1 MSSESLVRLTLRSRA
16 DGPSECLLLP
26 AQQLDADGWTP
37 PAGVMVCDRPTSGM
51 GAAGVG
57 TAGVVALEVHD
68 LLAESGHLQVALALE
83 EMGRYRV
90 LSYRLMVAVVG
101 SLLAR
106 EGLVLTDPEAAHD
119 ELRAAL
125 DRLIDLA
132 IDELT

>member
-26 AQQLDADGWTP
+26 AQQLDTDNWSSP
-37 PAGVMVCDRPTSGM
+37 PGVTICDRPASGL
-51 GAAGVG
+51 G
-57 TAGVVALEVHD
+57 TAGVVTLEVHD
-68 LLAESGHLQVALALE
+68 LLAESGHLQVAMALD

-90 LSYRLMVAVVG
+90 LAHRLMVAVVG

-106 EGLVLTDPEAAHD
+106 EGLLLTDPEAAHD
-119 ELRAAL
+119 ALRAAL

-132 IDELT
+132 VVELA

>member
-26 AQQLDADGWTP
+26 AQQVDTDGWSP
-37 PAGVMVCDRPTSGM
+37 PAGVMLCDHPTS
-51 GAAGVG
+51 GVG

-68 LLAESGHLQVALALE
+68 LLAESGHLQVALALD

-132 IDELT
+132 VDELT